1 MDTALSLPRR
11 FREARLDLELLPEP
25 MGGRSAQRGLEEI
38 VQIDIA
44 RPPRRPSERFQLYP
58 GARDNRLAV
67 LGIDAPR
74 RQLVLFVEE
83 ARRSFQVQISRH
95 QSVPAGARVIGESK
109 QTRTIEQHTDG
120 EKRHFLCGMDEQHY
134 FIAQLPY
141 GASSVHGAR
150 EALRAPEVPPSL
162 HSRDGRVIR
171 QGEWFFLPPAARNRL
186 EIEAALKKGQVFHHM
201 GIAQA
206 AGIPRA
212 GRPHVA
218 DEIVVV
224 SALTGSAHPGVY
236 VRGDVRHPDH
246 KTVTFREFHRTV
258 PNRERFSQ
266 AKGVLWVD

>member
-1 MDTALSLPRR
+1 MDALLSLPRR
-11 FREARLDLELLPEP
+11 FREARLELELLPAP
-25 MGGRSAQRGLEEI
+25 IGAPSSRRGLEAI

-58 GARDNRLAV
+58 GARDNRVAV
-67 LGIDAPR
+67 LGIDAPH

-83 ARRSFQVQISRH
+83 ARRTFRVEINRFQT
-95 QSVPAGARVIGESK
+95 VPAGSRVVREDKRS
-109 QTRTIEQHTDG
+109 RTIEQQTDG

-134 FIAQLPY
+134 FIAQLPH
-141 GASSVHGAR
+141 GVSSVHGAR
-150 EALRAPEVPPSL
+150 ESLRAPEVPPSL
-162 HSRDGRVIR
+162 RSRDGRVVR
-171 QGEWFFLPPAARNRL
+171 QGEWFFMPTSGRHRR
-186 EIEAALKKGQVFHHM
+186 EIEASIKRGRLFRDI

-218 DEIVVV
+218 DEVVV
-224 SALTGSAHPGVY
+224 VAPIIGATHPGIY

-246 KTVTFREFHRTV
+246 RTVTFHEFHRTV